1 MKWNRLR
8 AVAMFPAVLFVLSM
22 PAVRGQSSPADADSA
37 AIKQV
42 VASYTSAQ
50 NRRDAHA
57 TAMCFAE
64 DADFMDTTGESA
76 HGRKEIEDFFARAVA
91 GRLKAAK
98 RKDTVRSIRFLTPEI
113 VAEENDWEVKEAVT
127 ADGTVI
133 PTFRGRHAW
142 VMTKQNGQW
151 FITVFHGM
159 RLPS

>member
-1 MKWNRLR
+1 
-8 AVAMFPAVLFVLSM
+8 MFPAVLFLLSM
-22 PAVRGQSSPADADSA
+22 PTARGQSNSTDADSA

-42 VASYTSAQ
+42 VASYTSAL

-57 TAMCFAE
+57 TAMCFAA

-91 GRLKAAK
+91 GRLKSAT

-113 VAEENDWEVKEAVT
+113 VAGENDWEVTGAVT

>member
-1 MKWNRLR
+1 M
-8 AVAMFPAVLFVLSM
+8 VVAVLFPLWI
-22 PAVRGQSSPADADSA
+22 PAASGQSSPTDADSA

-42 VASYTSAQ
+42 VTNYSSAL
-50 NRRDAHA
+50 NRRDPHA
-57 TAMCFAE
+57 AAMLFAE

-76 HGRKEIEDFFARAVA
+76 HGRKEIEEFFARAVA
-91 GRLKAAK
+91 GRLKAAT

-113 VAEENDWEVKEAVT
+113 VAEENDWEVTGAIT

-142 VMTKQNGQW
+142 VMTRQNGQW